1 MITPITYKLY
11 QNKYKNR
18 CESRSSISFN
28 ARIGAPVNMEKKI
41 IDGIV
46 KGEISK
52 HFVPTPIPIIDKMIN
67 ALSPIEPNER
77 ILEPSAGYG
86 HIADR
91 LVERTSLAPSKIDVI
106 EPISDL
112 RNILNAKGYNLV
124 DYDIL
129 KYNPEYQYDKIIMN
143 PPYDNGSDI
152 LHLLH
157 CYDLLKKGGKLVCI
171 LPENDFIPSKQPGY
185 EKWLKDWLGNGEM
198 REINEYLEDLLKNNE
213 HKVEKLGR
221 VFHNSDVPDDIETR
235 MVLITKR

>member
-11 QNKYKNR
+11 QNKYNNSHKTKN
-18 CESRSSISFN
+18 SISFN
-28 ARIGAPVNMEKKI
+28 ARIGVPVNMEKKI

-52 HFVPTPIPIIDKMIN
+52 HFVPTPILVIDKMIN
-67 ALSPIEPNER
+67 ALGTIKPNER

-106 EPISDL
+106 EPIPSL
-112 RNILNAKGYNLV
+112 RKVLDNKGYNLV

-129 KYNPEYQYDKIIMN
+129 KYQPDYQYDKIIMN

-157 CYDLLKKGGKLVCI
+157 CHDLLKKGGKLVCI

-185 EKWLKDWLGNGEM
+185 EKWLKDWFGNGEL

-213 HKVEKLGR
+213 HRVEKLGK